1 MALLL
6 EQHADAS
13 MCCKTLNLLI
23 DHPPQG
29 LFSCNVLF
37 SPAKSESRFEN
48 DMNCFSKDGSVPH
61 TLLEFLSFFLFFFFA
76 VNATN
81 KREQPLA
88 TRVNIVDIL
97 FTFLALDL
105 FSIRNA
111 CLVRLF
117 KDTES

>member
-23 DHPPQG
+23 DHLPHG
-29 LFSCNVLF
+29 LFSCSVLF

-61 TLLEFLSFFLFFFFA
+61 TLLEFFIFYFLRTVVA

-81 KREQPLA
+81 YREQTLA
-88 TRVNIVDIL
+88 TRVNIVDI
-97 FTFLALDL
+97 
-105 FSIRNA
+105 
-111 CLVRLF
+111 
-117 KDTES
+117 

>member
-61 TLLEFLSFFLFFFFA
+61 TLLEFLFSFFA
-76 VNATN
+76 VNAQ
-81 KREQPLA
+81 REQPLD